1 MRGIYTK
8 ALLLFSFVALT
19 TITALGDLPPD
30 PGSGGPGGGDLPVG
44 GGSPLGAGLL
54 IMTVLGS
61 IYGVKKY
68 IKSRKEE

>member
-8 ALLLFSFVALT
+8 AILLLSFIVIT
-19 TITALGDLPPD
+19 TGSAMADLPPD

-44 GGSPLGAGLL
+44 GGSPIGAGLV

-68 IKSRKEE
+68 LKSRKEE